1 MLRYDNEQP
10 KVVFVD
16 LHRGGHHSF
25 GGQLFAD
32 FDHLNDAGAKAL
44 TKKLVAPLELLKRDM
59 ERAKKA
65 KKTDKRNKKRVKRKG
80 VLESRNALLLARS
93 ARGKPKS
100 RKRKRGVQTRLS
112 VRAPVL

>member
-1 MLRYDNEQP
+1 MLRYDNTN
-10 KVVFVD
+10 VVFVD

-44 TKKLVAPLELLKRDM
+44 TKQMDM

-65 KKTDKRNKKRVKRKG
+65 KKTANVIK
-80 VLESRNALLLARS
+80 NA
-93 ARGKPKS
+93 
-100 RKRKRGVQTRLS
+100 
-112 VRAPVL
+112 